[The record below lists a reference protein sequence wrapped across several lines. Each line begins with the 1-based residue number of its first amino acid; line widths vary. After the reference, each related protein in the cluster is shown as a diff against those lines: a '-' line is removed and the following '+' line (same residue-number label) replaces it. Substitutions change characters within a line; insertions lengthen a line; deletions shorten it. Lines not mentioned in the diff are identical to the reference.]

1 VYHLE
6 VSLIKKKPQSKSFV
20 KKYSKRNPMNRMAET
35 SEIVGGVIYLA
46 SNCSSYTNG
55 HNLIIDGGMSSW

>member
-1 VYHLE
+1 
-6 VSLIKKKPQSKSFV
+6 
-20 KKYSKRNPMNRMAET
+20 MNRMAET
-35 SEIVGGVIYLA
+35 FEIVGGVIYLA